1 MHLEDGIPI
10 GRFEAANRIF
20 MAPCTRHRATIDE
33 VPTPRMVKY
42 YADRASAGLIISEG
56 ISPEPRGRGYY
67 FTPGAY
73 NDAQQDGWV
82 PIARAVHAR
91 GGRIFGQI
99 MHCGRISDPAL
110 QPDGA
115 LPIAPSAVQPDPNF
129 RGYTMACPRPKRHH
143 FTPRALET
151 EEIPRLVDSF
161 ADAARRLVA
170 AGFDGVELHGAS
182 GYLPMQFLS
191 SSSNRRED
199 AYGGDVAGRAR
210 FVLDIIDAMGGAIGN
225 DRVAIKLAPAFRF
238 HDVHDDDP
246 VSLYSYVAKMLSNR
260 GLAYVQASSYGDYCS
275 YSHFD
280 PIGLVRANYE
290 GVLVANGGFSRESAE
305 QAIQDGKADAVAFG
319 TAFIANPDLP
329 ERFKQTQLLNV
340 HDPET
345 FYTQGDAGYND
356 YPKLGE
362 AADPARLAG
371 YEGTQAA
378 DLESYR
384 RGTRV
389 PSRTTI
395 PTEY

>member
-1 MHLEDGIPI
+1 MHGHVAARWTGGAGTRELCRSRDRQSLLCPRFRRTARRAPVYCSNRRCPVSARRSGRDRGWTPHRHDILDMAGEHCMHLEDGIPI

-191 SSSNRRED
+191 SSSN
-199 AYGGDVAGRAR
+199 
-210 FVLDIIDAMGGAIGN
+210 
-225 DRVAIKLAPAFRF
+225 
-238 HDVHDDDP
+238 
-246 VSLYSYVAKMLSNR
+246 
-260 GLAYVQASSYGDYCS
+260 
-275 YSHFD
+275 
-280 PIGLVRANYE
+280 
-290 GVLVANGGFSRESAE
+290 
-305 QAIQDGKADAVAFG
+305 
-319 TAFIANPDLP
+319 
-329 ERFKQTQLLNV
+329 
-340 HDPET
+340 
-345 FYTQGDAGYND
+345 
-356 YPKLGE
+356 
-362 AADPARLAG
+362 
-371 YEGTQAA
+371 
-378 DLESYR
+378 
-384 RGTRV
+384 
-389 PSRTTI
+389 
-395 PTEY
+395 